1 MRDRPGGPAA
11 GSGGPKKHM
20 PQRTRAQERIDSI
33 DISPS
38 KLLGD
43 IEQLKKELE
52 EATAKADEYLA
63 GLQRERAEFLNFKRR
78 TEQDHAVAV
87 SRAADALRLKIVE
100 LLDDFD
106 RAVETRPASLA
117 GDPWTDG
124 IVAIDRKLR
133 VLLEREGVRPMEP
146 TVGQQFDP
154 RLHQALSHV
163 AGSGRPADEIVG
175 EFQRGYWVADRVL
188 RPALVAVSDG
198 AEDSAR
204 PDGPDGPDRAGRP
217 SPATSN

>member
-1 MRDRPGGPAA
+1 
-11 GSGGPKKHM
+11 M
-20 PQRTRAQERIDSI
+20 PNRTRAQERIDSI
-33 DISPS
+33 DISPT
-38 KLLGD
+38 KLLAD
-43 IEQLKKELE
+43 IEELKKELG
-52 EATAKADEYLA
+52 EATARADEYLG

-78 TEQDHAVAV
+78 TEQDHSAAV

-106 RAVETRPASLA
+106 RAVETRPAALA
-117 GDPWTDG
+117 GDPWADG

-133 VLLEREGVRPMEP
+133 LLLEREGVRPMEP

-198 AEDSAR
+198 ADVTAG
-204 PDGPDGPDRAGRP
+204 PDGADGADGPDGRERSAR
-217 SPATSN
+217 SSRTTTN

>member
-1 MRDRPGGPAA
+1 
-11 GSGGPKKHM
+11 M
-20 PQRTRAQERIDSI
+20 PNRTRAQERIDSI
-33 DISPS
+33 DISPT
-38 KLLGD
+38 KLLAD
-43 IEQLKKELE
+43 IEELKKQLG
-52 EATAKADEYLA
+52 EATARADEYLG

-78 TEQDHAVAV
+78 TEQDHSAAV

-106 RAVETRPASLA
+106 RAVETRPAALA
-117 GDPWTDG
+117 DDPWADG

-163 AGSGRPADEIVG
+163 AGSGRPADEVVG

-198 AEDSAR
+198 ADITAEPDEADGA
-204 PDGPDGPDRAGRP
+204 DGPDGRERPARSGRAP
-217 SPATSN
+217 TN

>member
-1 MRDRPGGPAA
+1 
-11 GSGGPKKHM
+11 M
-20 PQRTRAQERIDSI
+20 PNRTRAQERIDSI
-33 DISPS
+33 DISPT
-38 KLLGD
+38 KLLAD
-43 IEQLKKELE
+43 IEELKKELG
-52 EATAKADEYLA
+52 EATARADEYLG

-78 TEQDHAVAV
+78 TEQDHSAAV
-87 SRAADALRLKIVE
+87 SRAADTLRLKIVE

-106 RAVETRPASLA
+106 RAVETRPAALA
-117 GDPWTDG
+117 GDPWADG

-133 VLLEREGVRPMEP
+133 LLLEREGVRPMEP

-198 AEDSAR
+198 ADVTAG
-204 PDGPDGPDRAGRP
+204 PDGADGADGPDGRERSAR
-217 SPATSN
+217 SSRTTTN

>member
-1 MRDRPGGPAA
+1 
-11 GSGGPKKHM
+11 M
-20 PQRTRAQERIDSI
+20 PNRTRAQERIDSI
-33 DISPS
+33 DISPT
-38 KLLGD
+38 KLLAD
-43 IEQLKKELE
+43 IEELKKELG
-52 EATAKADEYLA
+52 EATAKADEYLG

-78 TEQDHAVAV
+78 TEQDHSAAV

-106 RAVETRPASLA
+106 RAVETRPAALA
-117 GDPWTDG
+117 GDPWADG

-163 AGSGRPADEIVG
+163 AGSGRPADEVVG

-198 AEDSAR
+198 ADDTAR
-204 PDGPDGPDRAGRP
+204 PDGADGPDGQERSARSSRA
-217 SPATSN
+217 TTN

>member
-1 MRDRPGGPAA
+1 
-11 GSGGPKKHM
+11 M
-20 PQRTRAQERIDSI
+20 PHRTRAQERIDSI
-33 DISPS
+33 DISPT
-38 KLLGD
+38 KLLAD
-43 IEQLKKELE
+43 IEELKKELE
-52 EATAKADEYLA
+52 EARARADEYLA

-78 TEQDHAVAV
+78 TEQDHGAAV

-117 GDPWTDG
+117 ADPWADG

-175 EFQRGYWVADRVL
+175 EFQRGYWVSDRVL

-198 AEDSAR
+198 ADVAAETDGHHG
-204 PDGPDGPDRAGRP
+204 PDGPDGPDGHHGPDGPERATR
-217 SPATSN
+217 SSRTTSN

>member
-1 MRDRPGGPAA
+1 
-11 GSGGPKKHM
+11 M
-20 PQRTRAQERIDSI
+20 PNRTRAQERIDSI
-33 DISPS
+33 DISPT
-38 KLLGD
+38 KLLAD
-43 IEQLKKELE
+43 IEELKKQLG
-52 EATAKADEYLA
+52 EATAKADEYLG

-78 TEQDHAVAV
+78 TEQDHSAAV

-100 LLDDFD
+100 LIDDFD
-106 RAVETRPASLA
+106 RAVETRPAVLA
-117 GDPWTDG
+117 GDPWADG

-133 VLLEREGVRPMEP
+133 LLLEREGVRPMEP

-198 AEDSAR
+198 ADVTTESDGADG
-204 PDGPDGPDRAGRP
+204 PEGPDGQERP
-217 SPATSN
+217 ARSTRTTTN